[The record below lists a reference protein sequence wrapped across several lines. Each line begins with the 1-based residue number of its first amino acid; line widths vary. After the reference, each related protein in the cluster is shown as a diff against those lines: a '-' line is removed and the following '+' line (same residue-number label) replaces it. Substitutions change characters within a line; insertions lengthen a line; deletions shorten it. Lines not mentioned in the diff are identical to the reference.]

1 MSDLPPPVAP
11 GTATGDDADAD
22 ADAVDHPGSRY
33 FWGVPKVTWLFLGY
47 FLIVFV
53 VGLVALENLTDDASS
68 ASVLAL
74 AGIVFGAVSTHLAH
88 TAGHQM
94 ARER

>member
-1 MSDLPPPVAP
+1 MSAVPPPPPAGAEDPVDPTVPAEPVHAP
-11 GTATGDDADAD
+11 QAT
-22 ADAVDHPGSRY
+22 Y

-47 FLIVFV
+47 FLLIFV
-53 VGLVALENLTDDASS
+53 IGLVALANLTDDVSS
-68 ASVLAL
+68 YAVLAL

-88 TAGHQM
+88 TAGHQL

>member
-11 GTATGDDADAD
+11 GTATGDV
-22 ADAVDHPGSRY
+22 ADAVDSPGSRY
-33 FWGVPKVTWLFLGY
+33 FWGVPKVTWLCLGY
-47 FLIVFV
+47 VLIVFV
-53 VGLVALENLTDDASS
+53 VGLVALKNLTDDASS